1 MQPGCY
7 MAKKLE
13 ISLKQSGVSLIE
25 IMIGITLGLVILM
38 VLYSMLVSNR
48 QSYSSIRTS
57 TELMSTGQQVS
68 QLVTTLVQQ
77 AGFRNYARI
86 KNGTYLPA
94 ESITLAG
101 TTISWSEK
109 QSVYISDDVAT
120 GNVDIKSGTDAVF
133 IHFTGSSYG
142 DSIPDT
148 IRTAMKPAPAASAAD
163 GTIINCN
170 GDSVTNS
177 SMTIG
182 VFVSPDNKLKCFDSS
197 GNKTVIAENIENMQ
211 VRIKTTTS
219 NSEYQVAVGTTNWP
233 TISNIELGFL
243 LSKQYD
249 TSIQYGGNTIK
260 LLDKDVSVTNK
271 SNLMQ
276 TVVSNVMLRNTMSS

>member
-1 MQPGCY
+1 

-276 TVVSNVMLRNTMSS
+276 TVVSNVMLRNTMS

>member
-276 TVVSNVMLRNTMSS
+276 TVVSNVMLRNTMS

>member
-1 MQPGCY
+1 MQSGCY

-57 TELMSTGQQVS
+57 TELMSTGQQIS

-148 IRTAMKPAPAASAAD
+148 IRTTMNPTPAASAAD

-219 NSEYQVAVGTTNWP
+219 NSAYQVAAATTNWP

-249 TSIQYGGNTIK
+249 TSIQYGSNTIK

-276 TVVSNVMLRNTMSS
+276 TVISNVMLRNNLSS

>member
-1 MQPGCY
+1 
-7 MAKKLE
+7 
-13 ISLKQSGVSLIE
+13 
-25 IMIGITLGLVILM
+25 MIGITLGLVILM
-38 VLYSMLVSNR
+38 ALYSMLVSNR

-86 KNGTYLPA
+86 KNSTYLPT
-94 ESITLAG
+94 ETITIAG
-101 TTISWSEK
+101 TSIAWSEK
-109 QSVYISDDVAT
+109 QSTYISNDVAT
-120 GNVDIKSGTDAVF
+120 GNADIKTSTDAVF
-133 IHFTGSSYG
+133 VHFTGSSYG
-142 DSIPDT
+142 DSIPDD
-148 IRTAMKPAPAASAAD
+148 IRTAMKPVPSAADAD

-177 SMTIG
+177 SMTIAI
-182 VFVSPDNKLKCFDSS
+182 FVSPDNKLKCFDSS

-211 VRIKTTTS
+211 VRVKTTTS
-219 NSEYQVAVGTTNWP
+219 NSEYQVATGTTDWP

-249 TSIQYGGNTIK
+249 ASIQYSSNTIK
-260 LLDKDVSVTNK
+260 LLDKDISVTNK

-276 TVVSNVMLRNTMSS
+276 TIISNVMLRNTPSS

>member
-1 MQPGCY
+1 MQPDRY

-13 ISLKQSGVSLIE
+13 ASLKQSGVSLIE

-38 VLYSMLVSNR
+38 ALYSMLVSNR

-86 KNGTYLPA
+86 KNSTYLPT
-94 ESITLAG
+94 ETITIAG
-101 TTISWSEK
+101 TSIAWSEK
-109 QSVYISDDVAT
+109 QSTYISNDVAT
-120 GNVDIKSGTDAVF
+120 GNADIKTSTDAVF
-133 IHFTGSSYG
+133 VHFTGSSYG
-142 DSIPDT
+142 DSIPDD
-148 IRTAMKPAPAASAAD
+148 IRTAMKPVPSAADAD

-177 SMTIG
+177 SMTIAI
-182 VFVSPDNKLKCFDSS
+182 FVSPDNKLKCFDSS

-211 VRIKTTTS
+211 VRVKTTTS
-219 NSEYQVAVGTTNWP
+219 NSEYQVATGTTDWP

-249 TSIQYGGNTIK
+249 ASIQYSSNTIK
-260 LLDKDVSVTNK
+260 LLDKDISVTNK

-276 TVVSNVMLRNTMSS
+276 TIISNVMLRNTPSS

>member
-249 TSIQYGGNTIK
+249 TSIQYGSNTIK

-276 TVVSNVMLRNTMSS
+276 TVVSNVMLRNTMS